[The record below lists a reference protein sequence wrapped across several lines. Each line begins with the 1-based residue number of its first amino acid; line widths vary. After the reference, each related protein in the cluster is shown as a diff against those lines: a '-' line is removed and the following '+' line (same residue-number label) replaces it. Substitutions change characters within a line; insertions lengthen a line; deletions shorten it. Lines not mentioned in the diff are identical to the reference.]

1 MLVMGGLMYVSMHCL
16 LHSGYT
22 GSLARKDVAVPLQI
36 ISYLVAGGFLI
47 LAYRIHFKPLFVGV
61 VGGFAGWICLLGVVL
76 LPYHEVLQADRL
88 GDWIL
93 GHVGG
98 DLGLTLSLLIRK
110 WVGVLFYLTMDV
122 FNVTAIALMTWG
134 IINQVSQF
142 SEAFR
147 YYIPLAFSLSML
159 AGIISFVVNFLQV
172 NLIIPPLLSEEIQDI
187 SEVTSWVQ
195 GSYLFLI
202 AAVCLGCVLLVFHRM
217 CINIPKERWRKESTL
232 KDFHFSTFLLSIAV
246 LFFGLSFSEQLFETP
261 FSQELALQFASAPPE
276 QFTAFM
282 AVNSFRTGGLTLIVK
297 IISVFLGTWL
307 LKKKGWIPTSLS
319 AALVILGSGIL
330 VWSFAL
336 ASGHFPISLSFIHRA
351 IYAGFRIGL
360 FFALIQMTYLKIPRH
375 ERFFAMS
382 LVELAMIPVLNGMG
396 GEIARI
402 IPLQFPSEALQFP
415 ALSIFFVLTI
425 LILMRSISFLGRAT
439 GLGSFHLR
447 NPQPQSE

>member
-1 MLVMGGLMYVSMHCL
+1 
-16 LHSGYT
+16 
-22 GSLARKDVAVPLQI
+22 
-36 ISYLVAGGFLI
+36 
-47 LAYRIHFKPLFVGV
+47 
-61 VGGFAGWICLLGVVL
+61 
-76 LPYHEVLQADRL
+76 
-88 GDWIL
+88 
-93 GHVGG
+93 
-98 DLGLTLSLLIRK
+98 
-110 WVGVLFYLTMDV
+110 
-122 FNVTAIALMTWG
+122 VTAIALMTWG